1 MRKKAPEPEFL
12 LTAARGRKTGDDCG
26 PAGGFDIPCIQAAV
40 GIPLRARAKCTQG
53 MRAGEKQRE
62 KKTCTGEHRH
72 LQRARTRGTE
82 ARADEKCTC
91 GHAVRITEP
100 RMRQAEKIR
109 KSANDKFRRK

>member
-40 GIPLRARAKCTQG
+40 GIPLCARAKCRQG

-62 KKTCTGEHRH
+62 QKNLHR
-72 LQRARTRGTE
+72 RAQTFTEGMNEGHRGQSTRNMYVW
-82 ARADEKCTC
+82 ARRENNRAKDASGRENQEECK
-91 GHAVRITEP
+91 
-100 RMRQAEKIR
+100 
-109 KSANDKFRRK
+109 

>member
-26 PAGGFDIPCIQAAV
+26 PVEDLTFPGSKQQWEFLSVLVQSAHRGCV
-40 GIPLRARAKCTQG
+40 QG
-53 MRAGEKQRE
+53 KNSGS